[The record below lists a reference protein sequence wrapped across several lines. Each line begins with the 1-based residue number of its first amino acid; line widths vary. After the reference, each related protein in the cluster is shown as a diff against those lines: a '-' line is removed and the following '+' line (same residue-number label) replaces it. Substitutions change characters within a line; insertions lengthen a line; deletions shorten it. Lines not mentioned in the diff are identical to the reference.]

1 MKKKLLITGALI
13 ILAAV
18 YLQQRFNY
26 AVLLNYI
33 LPQALDISHG
43 NVVFIVNKTIR
54 LILNDLA
61 CLMLITALFPGK
73 FYMKAALYLFLIEL
87 FLMLPIYFIVKLNL
101 EGPSEISSP
110 LLSQIHRLI
119 VNPLLMFLLMIGF
132 LYQRL
137 SRSRHTDLG

>member
-1 MKKKLLITGALI
+1 MISGAMILLV
-13 ILAAV
+13 AV
-18 YLQQRFNY
+18 FLQQRFNY
-26 AVLLNYI
+26 ADLLNYI
-33 LPQALDISHG
+33 LPQAWDITQGH
-43 NVVFIVNKTIR
+43 VVFIVNKTIR

-61 CLMLITALFPGK
+61 CFMLITALFPGK
-73 FYMKAALYLFLIEL
+73 VYMKAALYLFLIEL
-87 FLMLPIYFIVKLNL
+87 FVLLPVYFILKLNL

-137 SRSRHTDLG
+137 SRKKS